1 LKSFY
6 RYYRYLQDKGAEQK
20 AELMTLLDS
29 LTINETGFFRNRPQF
44 ELLEQIVLPQILEAK
59 TKANTNSSPHR
70 LRLWSAGCS
79 TGEEPYSI
87 AISLL
92 DILPARPEW
101 KIQIFASDLSLSV
114 LDAATRGVYPVGRLE
129 GIPPERL
136 SRYFEACSDGYEV
149 QDRVKRL
156 VIYDFHNLK
165 HENGLN
171 NLDIIFCRNVLIYF
185 APEEQKKVLQKFI
198 RALEPGGYLFLGHS
212 ESVLGL
218 TDELEFVHYNKGT
231 AYRKVSPS

>member
-1 LKSFY
+1 
-6 RYYRYLQDKGAEQK
+6 
-20 AELMTLLDS
+20 MTFLDS
-29 LTINETGFFRNRPQF
+29 LTINKPGFLRNRPQF

-59 TKANTNSSPHR
+59 TKTNSNSSNPR

-87 AISLL
+87 TISLL

-101 KIQIFASDLSLSV
+101 QVQVFASDLSLSV
-114 LDAATRGVYPVGRLE
+114 LDTATRGVYNTGRLE
-129 GIPPERL
+129 GISPERL
-136 SRYFEACSDGYEV
+136 TRYFDTCSDGYEIKE
-149 QDRVKRL
+149 RIKRL

-165 HENGLN
+165 HENGLK

-185 APEEQKKVLQKFI
+185 APEEQNKILQKFI

-218 TDELEFVHYNKGT
+218 TDELEFVHHNKGT
-231 AYRKVSPS
+231 AYRKGSPP